1 MLLNPK
7 RCKLGFIVG
16 LLSTAFLQSSCS
28 SVPETQRTDR
38 RDPYEGANR
47 GAFAFNM
54 GLDTHVLEPAASAY
68 KNTIPKTGQRAIEN
82 HLNWAGLHR
91 EMYLF
96 VAVVF
101 FFCCYGMS
109 LYSGYLERKLDTENK
124 FQKK

>member
-1 MLLNPK
+1 MAQTGTL
-7 RCKLGFIVG
+7 
-16 LLSTAFLQSSCS
+16 
-28 SVPETQRTDR
+28 PETLKQ
-38 RDPYEGANR
+38 
-47 GAFAFNM
+47 
-54 GLDTHVLEPAASAY
+54 AASHPSSGLFKDTTLVLIIGMFDLLGMGKAALT
-68 KNTIPKTGQRAIEN
+68 N
-82 HLNWAGLHR
+82 LNWAGLHR